1 MNDMKRFNF
10 YILIS
15 LLLIAL
21 IVGLIQLSGLVEI
34 DNKDASV
41 NHPSKMPDKVQ
52 EAKFMA
58 RYNTPMAFFGK
69 VVDQYGNPIVNADV
83 KLTVLDSPW
92 KDSEPIKM
100 VTDASGGFQLTSGRG
115 RSLFVSIRKSGYD
128 WSYRQ
133 DGKLTSQKSFDYGG
147 DSGDRIHR
155 PDKASPVVFI
165 LRKPGV
171 IQPLIIRPEF
181 NFLLPDDGSVRR
193 ISLHPDHS
201 PAHEISLSCKS
212 DIGEVN
218 AGEPYGWQFEISVPN
233 GVLLERAVDSVYEAP
248 DEDYFPSYKVL
259 MIKSQ
264 VRWSDRFTK
273 SYFVKYEDGI
283 YARILLNV
291 YVRDKQLVELES
303 WLNPIVGSRHLEIP
317 RPNLED

>member
-1 MNDMKRFNF
+1 MQRFK
-10 YILIS
+10 
-15 LLLIAL
+15 LLAL
-21 IVGLIQLSGLVEI
+21 ILLVLIGAIIGFTQFSKSGRLNDDPSWLGRLSQ
-34 DNKDASV
+34 
-41 NHPSKMPDKVQ
+41 MPDKVQ

-133 DGKLTSQKSFDYGG
+133 DGKITSQKSFDYGG

-155 PDKASPVVFI
+155 PDKANPVVFI

-233 GVLLERAVDSVYEAP
+233 GGLLERAVDSVYEAP
-248 DEDYFPSYKVL
+248 E
-259 MIKSQ
+259 
-264 VRWSDRFTK
+264 
-273 SYFVKYEDGI
+273 G
-283 YARILLNV
+283 
-291 YVRDKQLVELES
+291 
-303 WLNPIVGSRHLEIP
+303 
-317 RPNLED
+317 